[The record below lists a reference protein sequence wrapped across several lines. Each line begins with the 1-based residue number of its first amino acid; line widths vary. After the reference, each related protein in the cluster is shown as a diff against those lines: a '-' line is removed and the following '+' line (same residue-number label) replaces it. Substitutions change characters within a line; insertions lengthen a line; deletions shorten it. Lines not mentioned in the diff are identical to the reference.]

1 MTPEQRA
8 EQLSEQLNLTD
19 AQKSKVADIY
29 QSSMQR
35 MQAMFAGG
43 GGRGGSPGGGS
54 DMRQR
59 MMRLFN
65 EVNEE
70 IAEILDPEQRA
81 KFEEMNAMRGG
92 NRQSVYVLTET
103 GSEERKTIMIGLQD
117 DNMAEVVSGL
127 DEGDMV
133 IVRAKRVTS

>member
-1 MTPEQRA
+1 
-8 EQLSEQLNLTD
+8 
-19 AQKSKVADIY
+19 
-29 QSSMQR
+29 
-35 MQAMFAGG
+35 
-43 GGRGGSPGGGS
+43 
-54 DMRQR
+54 MRQR

-70 IAEILDPEQRA
+70 IAEVLDPEQRA

-103 GSEERKTIMIGLQD
+103 GEEERKTIMIGLQD

-127 DEGDMV
+127 AEGEMV